1 MEKKYG
7 IAISTF
13 SDQETP
19 IDRLDAIITS
29 LDSAMNEI
37 YLKNPEI
44 YIIIICDTCIPEHK
58 EILDKYP
65 FEIVYNKKNMGISY
79 TKNIGIKKIL
89 DNGCEYGFLLDDD
102 ILIKNNQI
110 FDKYIQA
117 MEKTG
122 FHHFSYII
130 DKQDERFT
138 ESINGIK
145 VVNTTFINGVFLTF
159 SKSLIDE
166 VGYFEILPY
175 QYGHEHTAFTNKC
188 IRKKLTPYFID
199 IVNND
204 NDIEILNCKCSMN
217 LDDLKVKNN
226 FKVAY
231 NNLSKKIEW
240 NGHPFDPEFYLTT
253 YPDLKQAGLET
264 YEQALKH
271 YNTYGKYEARLP
283 NGKYNGQ

>member
-1 MEKKYG
+1 MKKYG

-19 IDRLDAIITS
+19 IDRLDAIKTS
-29 LDSAMNEI
+29 LDSIMNEV
-37 YLKNPEI
+37 YLKKTEI
-44 YIIIICDTCIPEHK
+44 YIFIVCDTCIPKHK

-110 FDKYIQA
+110 FDKYIEA
-117 MEKTG
+117 MVKTG

-130 DKQDERFT
+130 DKEDERFT

-145 VVNTTFINGVFLTF
+145 VVNTTYLNGVFLTF

-166 VGYFEILPY
+166 VGYFEVLPY
-175 QYGHEHTAFTNKC
+175 PYGHEHTAFTNKC
-188 IRKKLTPYFID
+188 IRKKLIPYFID

-204 NDIEILNCKCSMN
+204 NDIEILECNGSMILDNIKVENN
-217 LDDLKVKNN
+217 LKI
-226 FKVAY
+226 AY
-231 NNLSKKIEW
+231 NNLSQKIEW
-240 NGHPFDPEFYLTT
+240 NGHPFDPEFYLRE
-253 YPDLKQAGLET
+253 YSDIKRAGLVT
-264 YEQALKH
+264 HEQVLKH
-271 YNTYGKYEARLP
+271 YNTYGKYEKRLP
-283 NGKYNGQ
+283 NGEYHGQ